1 MLFLI
6 SIYYNI
12 IDGGLLMAD
21 FVEYTVNLGTFEGED
36 FVWKVIYKNNSFD
49 KAYKFYHKYTNKQMS
64 YTDEELK
71 KIWQSGRVD
80 VELKQGN
87 KLLNWV
93 GMYSRKVARDI
104 LGEEDDTV
112 QEPKE
117 KETKEEPKDK

>member
-1 MLFLI
+1 
-6 SIYYNI
+6 
-12 IDGGLLMAD
+12 MAD

>member
-112 QEPKE
+112 QEPTE